1 MASTNMIPSLSEH
14 MKPTVIATHDI
25 AKTLK
30 DNGVPIA
37 AKLWDYLVDAK
48 AKIDAGLNYTPLRP
62 GWFRGLCA
70 ELSISPAYNPYKICY
85 TEIHRDNLNGWDD
98 RIRMLNSW
106 SATDYYMVRIAGE
119 VYVVWLN
126 SSDEVL
132 HINLHWRDELG
143 TDDDGEETPEV
154 IDEPPAEEFADV
166 IAIPAQLPQVG
177 QVVGTHAAVEDTVGA
192 ANNKKPP

>member
-1 MASTNMIPSLSEH
+1 MASANMIPSLSDH

-25 AKTLK
+25 AKMLN

-48 AKIDAGLNYTPLRP
+48 AKIDAGLDYTPPRP

-70 ELSISPAYNPYKICY
+70 ELSISPAYNPYKVCY
-85 TEIHRDNLNGWDD
+85 TKIHRDNLNGWDA

-106 SATDYYMVRIAGE
+106 SSTDYYMIRIAGE

-126 SSDEVL
+126 ASNEVL
-132 HINLHWRDELG
+132 YIDLNWHSVLNV
-143 TDDDGEETPEV
+143 DDDEDAHEV
-154 IDEPPAEEFADV
+154 NDEPPVEQFAGV
-166 IAIPAQLPQVG
+166 IAITAQLPQVG
-177 QVVGTHAAVEDTVGA
+177 QVVGAHAVVEDMDDA
-192 ANNKKPP
+192 ANDKKPP

>member
-1 MASTNMIPSLSEH
+1 MASVNMILSLSEH

-37 AKLWDYLVDAK
+37 SKLWDYLVDAK
-48 AKIDAGLNYTPLRP
+48 AKIDAGLDYTPLRP
-62 GWFRGLCA
+62 GWFRGLSA
-70 ELSISPAYNPYKICY
+70 ELSISPAYNPYKVCY
-85 TEIHRDNLNGWDD
+85 AEIHRDNLNGWDT

-132 HINLHWRDELG
+132 HIDLHWRSELNV
-143 TDDDGEETPEV
+143 DDGDEASEV
-154 IDEPPAEEFADV
+154 IDEPPAKEFADV

-177 QVVGTHAAVEDTVGA
+177 QVVGAHAAVEDTDEA

>member
-1 MASTNMIPSLSEH
+1 MILSLSEH

-37 AKLWDYLVDAK
+37 SKLWDYLVDAK
-48 AKIDAGLNYTPLRP
+48 AKIDAGLDYTPLRP
-62 GWFRGLCA
+62 GWFRGLSA
-70 ELSISPAYNPYKICY
+70 ELSISPAYNPYKVCY
-85 TEIHRDNLNGWDD
+85 AEIHRDNLNGWDT

-132 HINLHWRDELG
+132 HIDLHWRNEL
-143 TDDDGEETPEV
+143 DVDDGEEATEV
-154 IDEPPAEEFADV
+154 IGELLDGWLVNDV
-166 IAIPAQLPQVG
+166 AIPAHLPQV
-177 QVVGTHAAVEDTVGA
+177 VGAHAAVEDTDEA